1 MAQRDSHVCSLR
13 VCEILLHLL
22 DFLLD
27 LGILKTTKRWEKL
40 DKDNDEDQDEDS
52 KPPELDKELKPHSV
66 FMDIVIRC
74 VIAGLSQLLRFI
86 ILLNTYQYKSVL
98 LTIAIL
104 EFPSLL

>member
-40 DKDNDEDQDEDS
+40 DRDKDEDQDDEDP
-52 KPPELDKELKPHSV
+52 KPSEKDKELKPHSI

-74 VIAGLSQLLRFI
+74 VIAELNQMLVYYFI
-86 ILLNTYQYKSVL
+86 EFL
-98 LTIAIL
+98 LT
-104 EFPSLL
+104 

>member
-27 LGILKTTKRWEKL
+27 LGILKPAKRWEKL
-40 DKDNDEDQDEDS
+40 DKDKDEDQEEEDS
-52 KPPELDKELKPHSV
+52 KPPEKDKELKPHSV

-74 VIAGLSQLLRFI
+74 VVAW
-86 ILLNTYQYKSVL
+86 
-98 LTIAIL
+98 
-104 EFPSLL
+104 